1 MASTFRLVIV
11 NQSEFTFLPADWN
24 NNAEQWLLSFKH
36 LTTIIMTKVVKLLSS
51 MLFSILVFL
60 LFHEWSHFGDV
71 TKLRAAVVRYFGR

>member
-36 LTTIIMTKVVKLLSS
+36 PTIIMTKVVKLLSS
-51 MLFSILVFL
+51 MLLSILVFL
-60 LFHEWSHFGDV
+60 LFHEWSHLGDV